1 MRRWLLIF
9 GPGTRD
15 DIAWWTGWGS
25 ARRDRHWRPLAPW
38 RCGFDSAG
46 PTIWVEGRIVGGWA
60 QRPSGEIAVRL
71 LEKVDTE
78 TARMIDAE
86 AARLAAWL
94 GPTRIRWPFP

>member
-1 MRRWLLIF
+1 
-9 GPGTRD
+9 
-15 DIAWWTGWGS
+15 
-25 ARRDRHWRPLAPW
+25 
-38 RCGFDSAG
+38 
-46 PTIWVEGRIVGGWA
+46 
-60 QRPSGEIAVRL
+60 VRL